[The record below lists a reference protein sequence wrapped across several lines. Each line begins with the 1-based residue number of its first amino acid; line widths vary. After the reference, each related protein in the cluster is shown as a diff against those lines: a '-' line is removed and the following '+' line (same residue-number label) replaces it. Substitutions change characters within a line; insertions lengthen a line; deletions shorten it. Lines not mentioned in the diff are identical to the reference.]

1 MDKLDAMRVFVQVA
15 ETASFTQAAN
25 NLNLPKASVSAAI
38 RQLETMVQTRLLVR
52 STRNVS
58 LSADGKL
65 FLGRC
70 LDVLMAADELADL
83 FKPEGS
89 ELVGSLRLDVPSRFA
104 RLVLIPALPEFLRAH
119 PQLHISLSASDQAI
133 DLVKDGV
140 DCVLRFGKLA
150 NDSSLVARPLGLVQM
165 LSCASPGYL
174 SRHGLPRSLDDLQSH
189 QLIAYPVADGPG
201 RARWDCWVEGNAHSP
216 LSLSLPSQIAV
227 SSTESYLAC
236 ALAGLGLIQAPAFDV
251 QPHLERG
258 DLQTVLAQ
266 HPPPPLPLHALFP
279 HRRHLS
285 PKLRALLDWLAQ
297 LTRQLKPAPQA
308 PFTAL

>member
-70 LDVLMAADELADL
+70 LDVLMAAEELTEL
-83 FKPEGS
+83 FKPEGG
-89 ELVGSLRLDVPSRFA
+89 ELLGSLRLDVPSRFA
-104 RLVLIPALPEFLRAH
+104 RLVLIPALPEFLRPH
-119 PQLHISLSASDQAI
+119 PQLHISLSASDQPI
-133 DLVKDGV
+133 DLIRDGV
-140 DCVLRFGKLA
+140 DCVLRFGQLA
-150 NDSSLVARPLGLVQM
+150 KDSSLVARPLGQVQM
-165 LSCASPGYL
+165 LSCASPDYL
-174 SRHGLPRSLDDLQSH
+174 AKYGTPQSLDDLQSH
-189 QLIAYPVADGPG
+189 QMIGYPAAGASNRSD
-201 RARWDCWVEGNAHSP
+201 WDCWVEGQARKP
-216 LSLSLPSQIAV
+216 LRLSLPSQIAV

-236 ALAGLGLIQAPAFDV
+236 ALAGLGLIQVPAFDV
-251 QPHLERG
+251 QTHLARG
-258 DLQTVLAQ
+258 ELLPVLAQ

-285 PKLRALLDWLAQ
+285 PKLRALLDWLTQ
-297 LTRQLKPAPQA
+297 LTRQLKPAPLPSSNPA
-308 PFTAL
+308 